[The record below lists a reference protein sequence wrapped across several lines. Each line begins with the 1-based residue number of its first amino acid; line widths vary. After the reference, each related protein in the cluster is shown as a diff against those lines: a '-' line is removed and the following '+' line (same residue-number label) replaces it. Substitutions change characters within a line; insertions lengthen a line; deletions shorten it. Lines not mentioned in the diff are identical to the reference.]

1 MRLVAE
7 KKMKEASARL
17 ESLFVLLTVCRE
29 KGVLDRDGSLIRN
42 GNIGFVDG
50 KAVLLDTG
58 KLCQISDRKRQTL
71 HDLNRLKPLQS
82 WLEAACPDLMPV
94 FRACQERYKASGE
107 TLTKKTK

>member
-1 MRLVAE
+1 MKLVAE
-7 KKMKEASARL
+7 KKVKEAGARL
-17 ESLFVLLTVCRE
+17 ESFFALLTACRE

-50 KAVLLDTG
+50 RAILLDTG

-82 WLEAACPDLMPV
+82 WLEAACPELLPI
-94 FRACQERYKASGE
+94 FNTCQERYKSSGE
-107 TLTKKTK
+107 SSKRIK